1 MKRAT
6 GRTDSPQAQNRVSIQ
21 LTLGGHSF
29 SAESLRA
36 AAEKLAQAGGKAPV
50 GVEVLTEK
58 TQLVPR
64 EEFAA
69 ETAGAYLRVAGTGCG
84 AHEIPVWSDPARP
97 VVAVMAADAEAV
109 GMLREKFGGR
119 LRFVS
124 PLLSEPALPPRAT
137 WFSLRGELLYIKVYD
152 GGLQFA
158 EVVPCTGG
166 EDFRFLLERLSA
178 AFPLADFAA
187 GISGDA
193 GPEPVK
199 ALKRYFKKIVCA

>member
-124 PLLSEPALPPRAT
+124 PLLSEPALPPRAGSCFILRYT
-137 WFSLRGELLYIKVYD
+137 TKDCNSRRSCRARAAKISASCSNGCRPHFLWRISRPASRATRARSL
-152 GGLQFA
+152 
-158 EVVPCTGG
+158 
-166 EDFRFLLERLSA
+166 S
-178 AFPLADFAA
+178 
-187 GISGDA
+187 
-193 GPEPVK
+193 
-199 ALKRYFKKIVCA
+199 KR